1 MRKILLIVV
10 VCLLLIFSG
19 FFMING
25 ISAVDIHGFMDLHE
39 ENKKIDQKIEELA
52 NDSIITYEKSKTKIK
67 SAANDLTKSK
77 TEYENQAILSS
88 SQTSNYVTQTEKYD
102 IEYLW
107 TRLGNY
113 AKDEG
118 CTLKIDVSSTDEEKE
133 NNLYNLRFHVGGSYA
148 GITDFIY
155 DIENDS
161 KLGFQIENFAITS
174 PGNTLT
180 ATFDCTGIP
189 ISVFQTEDENKE
201 EAKEGEEE
209 NTQGNA
215 EETTEEDE
223 KTIGDY
229 LEDPEG
235 NS

>member
-1 MRKILLIVV
+1 MRKLLLIIVD
-10 VCLLLIFSG
+10 CLLLIFSG

-25 ISAVDIHGFMDLHE
+25 ISAVGIHGFMDLHE
-39 ENKKIDQKIEELA
+39 ENKKIDQKIEKLSNETMGIFE
-52 NDSIITYEKSKTKIK
+52 SSQSKIK
-67 SAANDLTKSK
+67 NVANDLINSK

-118 CTLKIDVSSTDEEKE
+118 CTLKIDVSSTNEGKEK
-133 NNLYNLRFHVGGSYA
+133 NLYNLRFHVGGSYA

-155 DIENDS
+155 DVENDS

-174 PGNTLT
+174 PGETLT
-180 ATFDCTGIP
+180 ATFDCIGIP
-189 ISVFQTEDENKE
+189 ISVFQTEEPTKE
-201 EAKEGEEE
+201 ETTDGE
-209 NTQGNA
+209 NTEEDT
-215 EETTEEDE
+215 EETTEKDE
-223 KTIGDY
+223 MTIQDY
-229 LEDPEG
+229 LNNSEG